1 MSYNIYM
8 YFNISSVSTSYAFML
23 YKLKFSICINIC
35 MCLQSFNKVKLL
47 NLNHR

>member
-8 YFNISSVSTSYAFML
+8 YFNISAVSTSYACML
-23 YKLKFSICINIC
+23 YKLKFSICINIYV
-35 MCLQSFNKVKLL
+35 LQSFNKVKLL

>member
-8 YFNISSVSTSYAFML
+8 YFNISAVSTSYACML

-35 MCLQSFNKVKLL
+35 MFCRVLTK
-47 NLNHR
+47 